1 MTTCSTPASRWSVSR
16 KAVPLLAILA
26 LLCWIHPPPA
36 SAQASEEEA
45 RGLLDG
51 LAALVYEIG
60 WPTATYTGYRAG
72 SLQRVPNG
80 YDVTV
85 RLEGISA
92 FSGGPLWM
100 ELVLEFR
107 NHNLFD
113 VQVVRHNALL
123 QRPFATAEAMG
134 ELLVVAAE
142 ALAGGPAVGLTPSDF
157 GEVRAIN
164 HCDRSVSFALRF
176 DTAEGGPFTGG
187 WWNFS
192 PGEDATLRSGDIR
205 IRTRAEVQYV
215 ALTGDDQPA
224 RAIGHGEPSDWAMV
238 RGEIHRLS
246 RTVLRDSGEGFRVLE
261 FTCSRGD
268 SWY

>member
-1 MTTCSTPASRWSVSR
+1 MTTRSTPASGRSVSR
-16 KAVPLLAILA
+16 KAVPLLAVLA

-36 SAQASEEEA
+36 SAQANEEEA
-45 RGLLDG
+45 RGLVDG

-72 SLQRVPNG
+72 SLQRMPNG

-100 ELVLEFR
+100 DLVLEFR

-113 VQVVRHNALL
+113 VRVVRHNALL
-123 QRPFATAEAMG
+123 QRPFATAEAVG
-134 ELLVVAAE
+134 ELLVAAAE
-142 ALAGGPAVGLTPSDF
+142 ALAEGAAVGLTPSDF
-157 GEVRAIN
+157 AEVRAIN
-164 HCDRSVSFALRF
+164 HCDRSVFFALRF
-176 DTAEGGPFTGG
+176 DTAEGGPFTIG
-187 WWNFS
+187 WWHFS
-192 PGEDATLRSGDIR
+192 PGREAVLESGEIR

-215 ALTGDDQPA
+215 GLTEDDHPA
-224 RAIGHGEPSDWAMV
+224 RAIGAGEPSGWAMV
-238 RGEIHRLS
+238 RGELHRFS

-261 FTCSRGD
+261 LTCG
-268 SWY
+268 